1 MQICPVC
8 GKQLSDD
15 ITECPVCGCP
25 LDQPPLP
32 PVTAGNKP
40 AIGPTPPPPP
50 PPLPPL
56 PPTTPAPPTPVEPD
70 EPKFEEPRRH
80 VWLWVI
86 LFLVIA
92 GGVAGLI
99 VWGVSSRHSSSDN
112 YDEIDSLL
120 NSGYEDTEEVV
131 ATDSAAEPDFNY
143 YESPGADYSTDDY
156 DMPVADSVA
165 ASDWEYSVPDSV
177 AA

>member
-32 PVTAGNKP
+32 P
-40 AIGPTPPPPP
+40 PPQ

-56 PPTTPAPPTPVEPD
+56 PPTPPAPPTPEKPD
-70 EPKFEEPRRH
+70 EPEFEKPRRH

-86 LFLVIA
+86 IFLVIA

-112 YDEIDSLL
+112 DDEIDSLL

-156 DMPVADSVA
+156 DMPAADSVA